1 MEKILKTLQEY
12 KEKFLKKLEQDK
24 NLKLYLALAGA
35 LLLFGGAVYLL
46 LGLGEP
52 KEIDMLAPPPQEQE
66 EQEEEGSTENL
77 ELDEKALRESKK
89 APTIDQQLDK
99 IEKDLKAAE
108 QGISTNNNMIVVKQE
123 FNETPPPLDDTT
135 LANRDRDI
143 RAYLKSIQG
152 NIILNADSF
161 RYKDKDYKVG
171 ESFEGYQIMSINPI
185 YVRFADNITALHYN
199 LRFIEEAQ

>member
-66 EQEEEGSTENL
+66 EQEEGSTENL

-89 APTIDQQLDK
+89 APTLDQQLDK

-108 QGISTNNNMIVVKQE
+108 RGISTNNMIVVKQE

>member
-12 KEKFLKKLEQDK
+12 KEKFLKRLEQDK

-35 LLLFGGAVYLL
+35 LLLFGGGVYLL
-46 LGLGEP
+46 LSLGEP
-52 KEIDMLAPPPQEQE
+52 KEIDMLAPPQEQE
-66 EQEEEGSTENL
+66 EQDEGNTENL
-77 ELDEKALRESKK
+77 ELDEEALRAKK
-89 APTIDQQLDK
+89 APTLDQQLDK

-108 QGISTNNNMIVVKQE
+108 KGISTSNNSMIVVKQE
-123 FNETPPPLDDTT
+123 FSELPAPLDDSA

-152 NIILNADSF
+152 NIILNNDSF

>member
-89 APTIDQQLDK
+89 APTLDQQLDK

-108 QGISTNNNMIVVKQE
+108 QGISTNNMIVVKQE

-171 ESFEGYQIMSINPI
+171 ERFEGYQIISINPI

>member
-1 MEKILKTLQEY
+1 MEILKTLQEY

-89 APTIDQQLDK
+89 APTLDQQLDK

-108 QGISTNNNMIVVKQE
+108 QGISTNNMIVVKQE

>member
-66 EQEEEGSTENL
+66 EQEEGSTENL

-89 APTIDQQLDK
+89 APTLDQQLDK

-108 QGISTNNNMIVVKQE
+108 QGVSTSNMIVVKQE

-152 NIILNADSF
+152 NIILNTDSF

-171 ESFEGYQIMSINPI
+171 ENFEGYQIMSINPI

>member
-66 EQEEEGSTENL
+66 EQEEGSTENL

-89 APTIDQQLDK
+89 APTLDQQLDK

-108 QGISTNNNMIVVKQE
+108 QGISTNNMIVVKQE

>member
-52 KEIDMLAPPPQEQE
+52 KEVDMLAPPPQEQE
-66 EQEEEGSTENL
+66 EQEEGSTENL
-77 ELDEKALRESKK
+77 ELDEEALRAKK
-89 APTIDQQLDK
+89 APTLDQQLDK

-108 QGISTNNNMIVVKQE
+108 QGISTSNNSMIVVKQE
-123 FNETPPPLDDTT
+123 FNEAPPPLDDTT

-152 NIILNADSF
+152 NIILNTDSF

>member
-46 LGLGEP
+46 LDLGEP

-66 EQEEEGSTENL
+66 EQEEGNTENL
-77 ELDEKALRESKK
+77 ELDEEALRAKK
-89 APTIDQQLDK
+89 APTLDQQLDK

-108 QGISTNNNMIVVKQE
+108 QGISTSNNSMIVVKQE
-123 FNETPPPLDDTT
+123 FNEAPPPLDDTT

-152 NIILNADSF
+152 NIILNTDSF

>member
-66 EQEEEGSTENL
+66 EQEEGSTENL

-89 APTIDQQLDK
+89 APTLDQQLDK

-108 QGISTNNNMIVVKQE
+108 QGISTNNMIVVKQE

-171 ESFEGYQIMSINPI
+171 ESFEGYQIISINPI

>member
-89 APTIDQQLDK
+89 APTLDQQLDK

-108 QGISTNNNMIVVKQE
+108 QGISTNNMIVVKQE

>member
-66 EQEEEGSTENL
+66 EQEEGSTENL

-89 APTIDQQLDK
+89 APTLDQQLDK

-108 QGISTNNNMIVVKQE
+108 QGISTSNNMIVVKQE

-171 ESFEGYQIMSINPI
+171 DSFEGYQIMSINPI